1 MKKHYKIAFCGMGS
15 IGRRHFKNTIKY
27 LSEHDCSFQ
36 IDVIRSGKGKKLED
50 VFENYISEYYS
61 DMDVIPEDYDIIFI
75 TNPTSMHWNSIRQ
88 YQNCTQSMF
97 IEKPVTDSVET
108 GAEELRRDLVCYVAC
123 PLRYTKVLQYL
134 KRNID
139 VGRVYSVRAVCSTYL
154 PGWHPQEDYRES
166 YSARKDMG
174 VEWRST

>member
-75 TNPTSMHWNSIRQ
+75 TNPSQKLFNANSDTVSSAKNSSR
-88 YQNCTQSMF
+88 NPF
-97 IEKPVTDSVET
+97 TDT
-108 GAEELRRDLVCYVAC
+108 
-123 PLRYTKVLQYL
+123 
-134 KRNID
+134 
-139 VGRVYSVRAVCSTYL
+139 
-154 PGWHPQEDYRES
+154 PQR
-166 YSARKDMG
+166 
-174 VEWRST
+174 